1 MLGAFFLN
9 FVFSSIGLTR
19 TVVEFIRALGWPPYW
34 MLFAIIVFY
43 VILGCF
49 MDAMAMM
56 ITTVPIVVPIVV
68 ALGFDP
74 VWFGVLMIV
83 LCETGMV
90 TPPFGIN
97 LFVVQ
102 SVRGHGS
109 LDDVIIGVSPF
120 IVTLFVMLGLL
131 VAFPGLAMWLPGQL
145 R

>member
-1 MLGAFFLN
+1 
-9 FVFSSIGLTR
+9 
-19 TVVEFIRALGWPPYW
+19 
-34 MLFAIIVFY
+34 
-43 VILGCF
+43 
-49 MDAMAMM
+49 
-56 ITTVPIVVPIVV
+56 VVPIVV

-102 SVRGHGS
+102 SVRGRGS

>member
-1 MLGAFFLN
+1 M
-9 FVFSSIGLTR
+9 
-19 TVVEFIRALGWPPYW
+19 VVDFIRALGWQPYW

-83 LCETGMV
+83 LCETAMV

-102 SVRGHGS
+102 SVRGRGS

>member
-1 MLGAFFLN
+1 
-9 FVFSSIGLTR
+9 
-19 TVVEFIRALGWPPYW
+19 
-34 MLFAIIVFY
+34 
-43 VILGCF
+43 
-49 MDAMAMM
+49 MM

-102 SVRGHGS
+102 SVRGQGS